1 MPTRKRTSLD
11 ALISPADAGG
21 ARRPEKPAAAKSG
34 KGRATKKRAAPQ
46 DAEESPATKGEIVRQ
61 TLYLPLPVFDQLRD
75 LFFEEQRGRVKRR
88 RMHDYFLEGID
99 LLFRD
104 RGLKSV
110 AELTGPGRAGKE

>member
-11 ALISPADAGG
+11 ALISPADASEVRDQE
-21 ARRPEKPAAAKSG
+21 APAAAKP
-34 KGRATKKRAAPQ
+34 GRARAAKKRPAPRG
-46 DAEESPATKGEIVRQ
+46 AEEARAAKDEIVRQ

-75 LFFEEQRGRVKRR
+75 LFFEEQRGQVKRR

-99 LLFRD
+99 LLFKN

-110 AELTGPGRAGKE
+110 GELTGRRGVKSS